1 MREKGYILSN
11 MDIKTYLELLK
22 ELKKYLN
29 KYYFIKN
36 GISVSYFT
44 IIGIHSKPVF
54 QNGDYYYSIIVDLFD
69 YTSHEQRTPINLSHT
84 TLNIS
89 EDDFHIFL
97 RKIKLEKLKN
107 KKYV

>member
-36 GISVSYFT
+36 GVFRNL
-44 IIGIHSKPVF
+44 IIMVVNILLYRCILKKV
-54 QNGDYYYSIIVDLFD
+54 
-69 YTSHEQRTPINLSHT
+69 HT
-84 TLNIS
+84 NVYLVIP
-89 EDDFHIFL
+89 F
-97 RKIKLEKLKN
+97 
-107 KKYV
+107 